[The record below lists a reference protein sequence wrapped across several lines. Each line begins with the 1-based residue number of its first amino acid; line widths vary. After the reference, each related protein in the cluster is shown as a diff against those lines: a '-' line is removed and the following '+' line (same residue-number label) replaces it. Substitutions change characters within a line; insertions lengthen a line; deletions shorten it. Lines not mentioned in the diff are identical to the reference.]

1 MVNTICLAAAAA
13 LGRSAVASAAHSPA
27 PWLMGRNIT
36 YPSISNSSG
45 ILPCDA
51 LKNAGLG
58 DRLLFATDPQYEPQI
73 ETWYSENSRLRPYCL
88 VLPQNTEEVSTALM
102 ALVNANDGA
111 GDWHIAV
118 RSGGHGYAG
127 SNNIVNGVTI
137 DLAMM
142 NSTSYDQEANLAK
155 IQPGGRWKDIYAEL
169 DKHGVTVTGGR
180 DGDVGVGGFLLGG
193 GNSFFSGRMGF
204 GCDSVVNYEV
214 VLANGTIVNANNTT
228 NSDLWRAL
236 KGGGSNFG
244 IVTRFDMEALPSREL
259 YYELRYL
266 SANYSDTVVD
276 MVADFTNQDQSFADN
291 ALITFYAHNTSVS
304 PDVYIG
310 LIHVNT
316 QGDANAKTAFDKV
329 KDVPALFN
337 ESLSQS
343 MAKAAAGS
351 QVPGSTNNIGTTLTF
366 RNNAELLRRAVELN
380 SEWVEKLK
388 QTINP
393 DKLVTFFFFQPLPS
407 YMAQVSRQRG
417 GNMLGLDSVPYN
429 AILWSCGAGVDP
441 SEGEAAFAVAQ
452 AETLAFTAQIKELTK
467 SLGGDMDFIYL
478 NYADGSQDPLG
489 NYGAANIQHIR
500 DVAAAY
506 DPTGVFQ
513 SRIPG
518 GFKISRVA

>member
-1 MVNTICLAAAAA
+1 MLDIYLAAAAA
-13 LGRSAVASAAHSPA
+13 LGGSAVVLAELSPA
-27 PWLMGRNIT
+27 PWLVSRNIS
-36 YPSISNSSG
+36 YPSSSNSSG

-51 LKNAGLG
+51 LRDAGLG
-58 DRLLFATDPQYEPQI
+58 DRLLFATDSGYEPQI
-73 ETWYSENSRLRPYCL
+73 ETWYAGNGRMRPYCL
-88 VLPQNTEEVSTALM
+88 VLPQTTEEVSTALT

-118 RSGGHGYAG
+118 RSGGHGYPG
-127 SNNIVNGVTI
+127 SNNIANGVTI
-137 DLAMM
+137 DLTMM
-142 NSTSYDQEANLAK
+142 NSTSYDQEAKIAK
-155 IQPGGRWKDIYAEL
+155 IQPGGRWRDIYAEL

-204 GCDSVVNYEV
+204 GCDSVLNFEV

-244 IVTRFDMEALPSREL
+244 IVTRFDMEAIPSREL
-259 YYELRYL
+259 YYELRFL

-276 MVADFTNQDQSFADN
+276 TVVDFTNQNQSLADN
-291 ALITFYAHNTSVS
+291 ALVTFYAHNTSVS
-304 PDVYIG
+304 PDIYIG
-310 LIHVNT
+310 MIYVNT
-316 QGDANAKTAFDKV
+316 QGDANAGTAFDKV
-329 KDVPALFN
+329 KEVPAIFN
-337 ESLSQS
+337 ETIRQS

-351 QVPGSTNNIGTTLTF
+351 QVPGGTNNAGTTLTF
-366 RNNAELLRRAVELN
+366 RNSAEILRRAVELHAD
-380 SEWVEKLK
+380 WVETLK
-388 QTINP
+388 KSINP

-407 YMAQVSRQRG
+407 YMAQVSHQRG

-429 AILWSCGAGVDP
+429 GILWSCGAGVDP
-441 SEGEAAFAVAQ
+441 SEGEAAFAIAQ
-452 AETLAFTAQIKELTK
+452 AETSAFTAQIKELTR
-467 SLGGDMDFIYL
+467 SLNGDMDFIYL

-500 DVAAAY
+500 NVAAAY
-506 DPTGVFQ
+506 DPTAVFQ
-513 SRIPG
+513 RRIPG